1 MSTQAHPNILGA
13 LAALHDLADQ
23 HRWLG
28 ELLEPGPTGR
38 RPRASLTP
46 AGHALLNRQA
56 RAEKA
61 DLVETRRQGLAPRGA
76 SPAPLNLDVLAAQ
89 IGAVEAVMHAAW
101 RTTSALHTMADA
113 PRYTGGGHTDQ
124 ARFDIAFSYLTPAI
138 LLVDPDTAGDLEAGL
153 NEAART
159 ARIVTRAEP
168 DRADFNHGPCP
179 ACGRRSLVLQ
189 TVTTFDPALITCTR
203 PDCRCRGIDCLCRR
217 PGRQHGQRHIWP
229 SAEFGQLRVTLE
241 RRAA

>member
-1 MSTQAHPNILGA
+1 MTAQAHPNILGA

-76 SPAPLNLDVLAAQ
+76 SPAPLKVAVLDALIQAGTAA
-89 IGAVEAVMHAAW
+89 VRAAW
-101 RTTSALHTMADA
+101 LTTDHLHRHPDA
-113 PRYTGGGHTDQ
+113 PRYRGGGDTTDTQFQ
-124 ARFDIAFSYLTPAI
+124 AAFSYLGAALP
-138 LLVDPDTAGDLEAGL
+138 LVIPDLAGHLEAEL

-159 ARIVTRAEP
+159 ARRVTGAEP

-203 PDCRCRGIDCLCRR
+203 PDCRCRGIDCMCRR

-229 SAEFGQLRVTLE
+229 STEFEQLKATLE